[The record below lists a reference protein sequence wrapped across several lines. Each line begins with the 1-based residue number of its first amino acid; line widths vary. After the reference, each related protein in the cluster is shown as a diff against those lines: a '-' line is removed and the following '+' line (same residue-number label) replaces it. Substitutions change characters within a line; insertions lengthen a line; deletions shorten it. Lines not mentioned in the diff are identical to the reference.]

1 MDNIRGADIT
11 STVAGTLET
20 IGANTAANNVRGGHT
35 VHSASGAVVTGAN
48 NWTF

>member
-20 IGANTAANNVRGGHT
+20 IGANDATTNVRGGHT
-35 VHSASGAVVTGAN
+35 VHTVSTSAFNA
-48 NWTF
+48 